1 MKISDVLNKKK
12 SGVSFEFFPPKGN
25 AKGADGGVGP
35 FMKVV
40 KELEKHDPLYA
51 SVTYGAGGS
60 TQART
65 MDTLLKIKGAT
76 DLNVMSHL
84 TCVGADK
91 ESMDALLRD
100 YMKAGIENILAL
112 RGDAPRNMKDFDP
125 SKGEFR
131 YARDLV
137 EFIKKYDFFSIGV
150 ALYPEKHPEAPSLE
164 KDIEYAKMKVDAGA
178 DFAITQ
184 MFFDNGYYYDFMDR
198 AISKGIN
205 IPVIPGIMPVTDFN
219 KIKEFCSFCNA
230 SIPESLERKML
241 PVLESPEGIRKTGIE
256 YVTRQCEDLL
266 ENGVKY
272 LHFYTLNRA
281 DAINEILAALRIR
294 PAKEPDE
301 QKKGSGPV

>member
-1 MKISDVLNKKK
+1 MKIIDVLSQRKN
-12 SGVSFEFFPPKGN
+12 GVSFEFFPPKGSQ
-25 AKGADGGVGP
+25 GAGP
-35 FMKVV
+35 FMEVV
-40 KELEKHDPLYA
+40 KELQRHDPLYV

-65 MDTLLKIKGAT
+65 RDTLLMIKKAT
-76 DLNVMSHL
+76 NLNVMSHL
-84 TCVGADK
+84 TCIGATR

-100 YMKAGIENILAL
+100 YMETGVRNILAL
-112 RGDAPRNMKDFDP
+112 RGDAPGNMRDFDP
-125 SKGEFR
+125 SRGQFR

-137 EFIKKYDFFSIGV
+137 EFIKGYGFFSTGV
-150 ALYPEKHPEAPSLE
+150 AVYPEKHPEAPSLE
-164 KDIEYAKMKVDAGA
+164 KDIEYTKMKVDAGA

-198 AISKGIN
+198 AIKHGIN

-230 SIPESLERKML
+230 SIPEGLERKML

-256 YVTRQCEDLL
+256 YVIKQCEDLL
-266 ENGVKY
+266 DNGVRY

-281 DAINEILAALRIR
+281 DAIGEILGALKGRFEAGR
-294 PAKEPDE
+294 KE
-301 QKKGSGPV
+301 